1 MGVALALGGG
11 GVRGFAH
18 LGVLE
23 VLSKEGIPL
32 LALSG
37 SSAGAV
43 AAAAF
48 AFGLK
53 DPGRILEAVF
63 DPEAA
68 ALSSQGRLQ
77 SFYRILSGFRRPS
90 LLSGERAR
98 AGLFQ
103 LFGEARLEESPI
115 PLRIQAADLFT
126 GEAVVL
132 KEGRVAEA
140 VLASSAIP
148 GVFPPVLLNGRLLVD
163 GDVAEKVPVRAV
175 RPFGRVVAVDVSN
188 PPVTA
193 PPKTALEAAL
203 LAGEASRRRLKELAL
218 KEADLVLRLD
228 PPYPIDTFDH
238 TQVEFVYELGK
249 ARALE
254 ALPEIRRLARPPY
267 TPFCCILRALRRAV
281 SKNLKDRY
289 NGP

>member
-23 VLSKEGIPL
+23 VLQKERIPI
-32 LALSG
+32 LALAG

-43 AAAAF
+43 AASAF
-48 AFGLK
+48 AFGLQ
-53 DPGRILEAVF
+53 DPQRILEAVF

-68 ALSSQGRLQ
+68 ALSSEGRLQ
-77 SFYRILSGFRRPS
+77 SLYRLLSSLRRPA
-90 LLSGERAR
+90 LLSGERVR
-98 AGLFQ
+98 VGVFK
-103 LFGEARLEESPI
+103 LFGEARLEESPL
-115 PLRIQAADLFT
+115 PLRIQAADLLT

-140 VLASSAIP
+140 VLASGAIP
-148 GVFPPVLLNGRLLVD
+148 GVYPAVPLNGRLLVD

-175 RPFGRVVAVDVSN
+175 KPFGRVVAVDVSN
-188 PPVTA
+188 PPLST

-218 KEADLVLRLD
+218 REAALVLPLN
-228 PPYPIDTFDH
+228 PPSPIETFDH

-254 ALPEIRRLARPPY
+254 ALPEIRRLARP
-267 TPFCCILRALRRAV
+267 ALWAFFR
-281 SKNLKDRY
+281 LKH
-289 NGP
+289 PEPE